1 MDFSQLKNCS
11 VIMELDERLKD
22 PNFLHE
28 TPEQLD
34 GRREQIIWVD
44 GENVPGGF
52 YSEYMWHLPGTP
64 QIQEE
69 WEKSAT
75 GSHTHSFGEVI
86 AFAGSNP
93 DNLYDLGGEVEI
105 WIENQKFVMD
115 RSFLVYIPAG
125 MCHGPI
131 KMNKVERPI
140 FQYVLGSASKY
151 ECTKCE
157 MPEKSSRKDLSK
169 QFVYSYKQGVDLPDY
184 RKGGGPNDTPGRHD
198 HITFLDGEV
207 VPDADFYV
215 EASWIGSAPPPPL
228 PEGVKHPG
236 PKEHAHAFPEII
248 VFFGA
253 DEKDFYDLN
262 GEVVL
267 YMEGQKFVFDRSFV
281 AFVPGEVPHC
291 PLYFGKINGRMVHF
305 TSGPAG
311 KYL

>member
-1 MDFSQLKNCS
+1 MDFSKLKHCS
-11 VIMELDERLKD
+11 VVMGLDERLKD
-22 PNFLHE
+22 PKFAHE

-44 GENVPGGF
+44 GENVPGAF

-64 QIQEE
+64 QPQET
-69 WEKSAT
+69 WEKGAT
-75 GSHTHSFGEVI
+75 GPHTHPFGEVI

-105 WIENQKFVMD
+105 WIENQKFVKD

-131 KMNKVERPI
+131 RVNKVSRPI
-140 FQYVLGSASKY
+140 FQYVLGSSGKY
-151 ECTKCE
+151 ECTECG
-157 MPEKSSRKDLSK
+157 MPERSSGKDLEK

-198 HITFLDGEV
+198 HISFLDAEV
-207 VPDADFYV
+207 VPGADFYV

-228 PEGVKHPG
+228 PAGVEHPG

-253 DEKDFYDLN
+253 DEKNLYNLQGD
-262 GEVVL
+262 VVL
-267 YMEGQKFVFDRSFV
+267 YLEGQKFVFNESFV
-281 AFVPGEVPHC
+281 AFIPGGVPHC
-291 PLYFGKINGRMVHF
+291 PLYFGKISGRMIHF